1 MADELVLIVD
11 DNEKNLKLARDVL
24 RHAGFRTIE
33 AETGSD
39 GVSLAVEHLPD
50 LVLMDIG
57 RSGRLDDI
65 RADRQR
71 RAEVDRHQAQRAASP
86 DNVIFGPN
94 GFPSGDFDIG
104 EFREYTSG
112 DPGDWYENY
121 RCFGSAN
128 DTGYC
133 SHAVDALLKAA
144 GGELNSDRRARLFQ
158 RADAIMATQVP
169 IIPMYQEPIAL
180 IHRSDLIGMRR
191 ARAPAG
197 RSGTSSTGAGGAS
210 VALHGLALRNAASAC
225 PFTLVSR

>member
-1 MADELVLIVD
+1 MTSEQIASGELRSIGI
-11 DNEKNLKLARDVL
+11 KLSERP
-24 RHAGFRTIE
+24 
-33 AETGSD
+33 
-39 GVSLAVEHLPD
+39 LPT
-50 LVLMDIG
+50 
-57 RSGRLDDI
+57 
-65 RADRQR
+65 
-71 RAEVDRHQAQRAASP
+71 
-86 DNVIFGPN
+86 NVIFGPN

-104 EFREYTSG
+104 EFREYTTG

-180 IHRSDLIGMRR
+180 IHRSDLIGMR
-191 ARAPAG
+191 PSPG
-197 RSGTSSTGAGGAS
+197 SGGP
-210 VALHGLALRNAASAC
+210 VWNIEHWRW
-225 PFTLVSR
+225 RK

>member
-180 IHRSDLIGMRR
+180 IHRSDLIGMRPSPGSGGPVWNIEHWR
-191 ARAPAG
+191 W
-197 RSGTSSTGAGGAS
+197 RS
-210 VALHGLALRNAASAC
+210 
-225 PFTLVSR
+225 